1 MAAGGTVRGL
11 EAGLVIRQ
19 REPVNLESPFA
30 CLEGVL
36 TPNSLFYVR
45 SHFKAPALKV
55 EDWHLAVGGTVREGF
70 SVGLE
75 ELQRMPAVTRVATL
89 ECAGNGRVFLVPSAE
104 GAQWALGAV
113 STAEWTGV
121 PLRALLE
128 RAGMLEGAVEVVLE
142 EADRGKPKELPV
154 PPGEI
159 AYARSVPLAMVDE
172 VLLSYCMNGEALA
185 EDHGFPV
192 RAVVP
197 GWYGMASVKWLTG
210 VRVVR
215 EAFRGYFQT
224 SDYAYWEEVGGQMV
238 RVPLG
243 AMALKSAIARPRVR
257 EVVSARSTYEVV
269 GAAWGGAAGLAR
281 VEVSSDDG
289 ATWGEAEWMDEERVG
304 VWRRWRFVW
313 RVPGEGGRRVLK
325 SRVWDG
331 EGRTQAEEHE
341 ARFGSYVIAHV
352 LPIEV
357 EVR

>member
-1 MAAGGTVRGL
+1 MAGGEMLGGRG
-11 EAGLVIRQ
+11 AGMVIRQ
-19 REPVNLESPFA
+19 REPVNLESPFE
-30 CLEGVL
+30 LLDGVL

-45 SHFKAPALKV
+45 SHFRAPALKAQEWRLEV
-55 EDWHLAVGGTVREGF
+55 SGAVRESF
-70 SVGLE
+70 SVGLDD
-75 ELQRMPAVTRVATL
+75 LKGMPAVTRVATL
-89 ECAGNGRVFLVPSAE
+89 ECAGNGRVFLVPSTE
-104 GAQWALGAV
+104 GAQWELGAV

-128 RAGMLEGAVEVVLE
+128 RAGVPEGAVEVVLE
-142 EADRGKPKELPV
+142 GADRGKPKELPV

-159 AYARSVPLAMVDE
+159 GYARSLPVAMVDE
-172 VLLSYCMNGEALA
+172 VLLAYRMNGEDLA

-224 SDYAYWEEVGGQMV
+224 SDYAYWDEMEGQPV

-257 EVVSARSTYEVV
+257 EVVAAGSTYEVV
-269 GAAWGGAAGLAR
+269 GAAWGGSAGLER
-281 VEVSSDDG
+281 VEVSADDG
-289 ATWGEAEWMDEERVG
+289 TSWCDAEWMDEERAG
-304 VWRRWRFVW
+304 VWRQWRFGW
-313 RVPGEGGRRVLK
+313 QVPGEVGRRVLK
-325 SRVWDG
+325 SRVWDRA
-331 EGRTQAEEHE
+331 GRTQAEGHDP
-341 ARFGSYVIAHV
+341 RFGNYVISHA